1 MTYNSNRISI
11 TNDAEYEAAMARLSE
26 LMTLNPEVGTVE
38 DGEIS
43 SLVRVIAKYEVTVI
57 ESMTYKSL

>member
-26 LMTLNPEVGTVE
+26 LMTLNPEVGTVG
-38 DGEIS
+38 DSEIND
-43 SLVRVIAKYEVTVI
+43 LVQVISAYERVISNQI
-57 ESMTYKSL
+57 NDL